1 MARSSSPLPPS
12 SSSRASSPSSE
23 DPPPDA
29 QLAKEARLKRRIAEL
44 EAERDVASAAPKTT
58 AAYASAS
65 VTTCR
70 ALRKTVSLFDPLEDS
85 IAEYDRRQELEETRE
100 LEGDTTPVE
109 HTAEQDRLYR
119 GYLELIKFVPGL
131 KSAIVNCHMNELAA
145 ILGQLRKGAA
155 GAMCDDNGSV
165 RSAMVGWI
173 GKNAKPP
180 LDASS
185 RVHRGLEGDVTGPLL
200 FPVDYDHNDPEQ
212 VSPSVTDPVRAK
224 VNNGDK
230 DFMVTADQWPRG
242 VYLNGVYD
250 PANEEKG
257 LFKSLS
263 LVQTFMHI
271 FTSPKSADK
280 LQAEGD
286 EENVQPSESTGEPP
300 RKKRKRPVAASKSS
314 VATKIGM
321 RRVTSRSI
329 GYAAVELFVLVSIAS
344 ISLTPRNGTRSTAT
358 STKPSPPGPVAK
370 KAVDELRAWWDQRV
384 FKNSGRSTTEA
395 SGSRAKSS
403 VLTMRERRA
412 ARELNT

>member
-29 QLAKEARLKRRIAEL
+29 QLAKEARLKRCIAEL

-58 AAYASAS
+58 AVKTY
-65 VTTCR
+65 VTIGH
-70 ALRKTVSLFDPLEDS
+70 ALRKTVSLFDPLEDL

-131 KSAIVNCHMNELAA
+131 KSAIVNCHVNELAA

-165 RSAMVGWI
+165 RSAMH
-173 GKNAKPP
+173 
-180 LDASS
+180 
-185 RVHRGLEGDVTGPLL
+185 VHRGLEGDVTGPLL

-212 VSPSVTDPVRAK
+212 VVRAK

-257 LFKSLS
+257 LFESLS

-286 EENVQPSESTGEPP
+286 EENAQPSESTGEPP

-329 GYAAVELFVLVSIAS
+329 GYAAVEHRFNLSDAPQWNEVDGDFDYALYYNNIVDWFEA
-344 ISLTPRNGTRSTAT
+344 
-358 STKPSPPGPVAK
+358 PPGPVAK
-370 KAVDELRAWWDQRV
+370 KAVDELLAWWDQRV

-395 SGSRAKSS
+395 SWSRAKSS

-412 ARELNT
+412 ARELNA

>member
-12 SSSRASSPSSE
+12 SSPRASSPSSE

-29 QLAKEARLKRRIAEL
+29 QLAKEARLKRCIAEL

-58 AAYASAS
+58 AAKTY
-65 VTTCR
+65 VTIGR
-70 ALRKTVSLFDPLEDS
+70 ALRKTVTLFDPLEDL

-100 LEGDTTPVE
+100 LKGDTTPVE

-131 KSAIVNCHMNELAA
+131 KSAIVNCHVNELAA

-180 LDASS
+180 LDTSS

-212 VSPSVTDPVRAK
+212 VVRAK
-224 VNNGDK
+224 VNNGGK

-271 FTSPKSADK
+271 FTSSKSADK

-286 EENVQPSESTGEPP
+286 EENAQPSESTGEPP

-329 GYAAVELFVLVSIAS
+329 GYAAHRFNLSDAPQWNEVDGDFDYALYYNNIVDWFEA
-344 ISLTPRNGTRSTAT
+344 
-358 STKPSPPGPVAK
+358 PPGPVAK
-370 KAVDELRAWWDQRV
+370 KAVDELLAWWDQRV

-395 SGSRAKSS
+395 SESRAKSS

-412 ARELNT
+412 ARELNA

>member
-58 AAYASAS
+58 AAKTY
-65 VTTCR
+65 VTIGR
-70 ALRKTVSLFDPLEDS
+70 ALRKTVSLFDPLEDL

-131 KSAIVNCHMNELAA
+131 KSAIVNCHVNELAA

-212 VSPSVTDPVRAK
+212 

-329 GYAAVELFVLVSIAS
+329 GYAAVEHRFNLSDAPQWNEVDGDFDYALYYNNIVDWFEA
-344 ISLTPRNGTRSTAT
+344 
-358 STKPSPPGPVAK
+358 PPGPVAK
-370 KAVDELRAWWDQRV
+370 KAVDELLAWWDQRV

-412 ARELNT
+412 ARELNA

>member
-1 MARSSSPLPPS
+1 MTSVV
-12 SSSRASSPSSE
+12 
-23 DPPPDA
+23 
-29 QLAKEARLKRRIAEL
+29 LAFLAVLGEL
-44 EAERDVASAAPKTT
+44 
-58 AAYASAS
+58 
-65 VTTCR
+65 
-70 ALRKTVSLFDPLEDS
+70 
-85 IAEYDRRQELEETRE
+85 
-100 LEGDTTPVE
+100 G
-109 HTAEQDRLYR
+109 QDRLYR

-131 KSAIVNCHMNELAA
+131 KSAIVNCHVNELAA

-250 PANEEKG
+250 PANRGKRSFQVAVA
-257 LFKSLS
+257 LADFHAYIH
-263 LVQTFMHI
+263 VTQA
-271 FTSPKSADK
+271 ADK

-286 EENVQPSESTGEPP
+286 EENVQPSESTGDLHHRFNLSDAPQWNEVDGDFDYALYYNNIVDGLKLPLGP
-300 RKKRKRPVAASKSS
+300 LRRRLSMNCSRGGISVSSRTVA
-314 VATKIGM
+314 V
-321 RRVTSRSI
+321 
-329 GYAAVELFVLVSIAS
+329 
-344 ISLTPRNGTRSTAT
+344 
-358 STKPSPPGPVAK
+358 PPG
-370 KAVDELRAWWDQRV
+370 
-384 FKNSGRSTTEA
+384 A
-395 SGSRAKSS
+395 SGSRAKFS